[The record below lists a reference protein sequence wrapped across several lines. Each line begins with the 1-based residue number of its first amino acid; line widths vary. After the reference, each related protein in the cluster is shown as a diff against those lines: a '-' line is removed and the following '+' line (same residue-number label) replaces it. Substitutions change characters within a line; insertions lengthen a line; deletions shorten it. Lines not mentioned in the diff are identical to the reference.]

1 MNATTSLRA
10 GGEEKENFFR
20 LFCITGGL
28 DMDPPYVAGRFLPA
42 EKIFLLKSLS
52 ALKNKKS

>member
-10 GGEEKENFFR
+10 GGEEKKNFFR

-42 EKIFLLKSLS
+42 EKIFLLK
-52 ALKNKKS
+52 KPECFKK